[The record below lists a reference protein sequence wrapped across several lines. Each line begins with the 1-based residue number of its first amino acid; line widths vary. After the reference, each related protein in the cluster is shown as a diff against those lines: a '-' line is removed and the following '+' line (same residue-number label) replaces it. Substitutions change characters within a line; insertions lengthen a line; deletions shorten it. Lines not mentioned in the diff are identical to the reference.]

1 MIMQINHKLIFV
13 LFLTNIM
20 SIACEKFVDIPT
32 PGTQVITEEVF
43 RNNET
48 ATSVVHGIYGEMIIK
63 EASSYYTAL
72 LTGLSGDE
80 IDYPSN
86 NDESGYFLNAINPD
100 NNGYCRDY
108 WAGAYSYIVR
118 ANAIFDGCNASG
130 SLHPDVK
137 RQLMGEALFIRAYW
151 YFYLVNLF
159 GKVPLALGTDY
170 KVNMVLSRA
179 SENEVYE
186 QIINDLKAAQAYLS
200 TDYVSSNS
208 LTPSEDRIRPNRACA
223 TALLARV
230 YLYRGR
236 FAEAEEMANSLINNA
251 TYVMEP
257 LERVFL
263 RSSKEAIWH
272 MAQPTPNYTNI
283 NVVEPSKFILLY
295 APSVSHQTA
304 LNVELINAFE
314 AGDQRMR
321 QWIGTFTDSTSSHP
335 TVYYFPYKYKVRE
348 GSDPKE
354 YTMIFRLAEQYLIR
368 AEARIVTGRYPDAL
382 SDLNIVRKR
391 TGLPLL
397 NAGNTQLTQENLL
410 KLVMRERQ
418 VELFTEQGHRW
429 LDLKRSGT
437 LEQVM
442 TTVSAQKNITW
453 KPGMELWPIPTSEI
467 LNNPNLDQ
475 NPGYN

>member
-1 MIMQINHKLIFV
+1 MKINKKIIFV
-13 LFLTNIM
+13 LFQT
-20 SIACEKFVDIPT
+20 SIFIAACEKFVDIPK
-32 PGTQVITEEVF
+32 PGTQVLTAEVF

-48 ATSVVHGIYGEMIIK
+48 ATSVVHGIYGEMIING
-63 EASSYYTAL
+63 ASSYYTAL

-86 NDESGYFLNAINPD
+86 DDEYGYFMNAINPD
-100 NNGYCRDY
+100 NNAYGMDY
-108 WAGAYSYIVR
+108 WASAYSYIVR
-118 ANAIFDGCNASG
+118 ANAIFNGCSE
-130 SLHPDVK
+130 SQTLHPDVK

-151 YFYLVNLF
+151 YFYLVNLY

-186 QIINDLKAAQAYLS
+186 QIINDLKAAQDYLS

-208 LTPSEDRIRPNRACA
+208 LTPAEDRIRPNRACA

-230 YLYRGR
+230 YLYRDR
-236 FAEAEEMANSLINNA
+236 FTEAEELANSLIDNA
-251 TYVMEP
+251 VYVIEP

-272 MAQPTPNYTNI
+272 MAQPTPNLTNI

-304 LNVELINAFE
+304 LNTELINAFE
-314 AGDQRMR
+314 AGDQRMIH
-321 QWIGTFTDSTSSHP
+321 WIGNYIDSTSSHP
-335 TVYYFPYKYKVRE
+335 IVYYFPYKYKVRE
-348 GSDPKE
+348 GSNPKE
-354 YTMIFRLAEQYLIR
+354 YTMIFRLSEQYLIR
-368 AEARIVTGRYPDAL
+368 AEARARLGRYPEAL
-382 SDLNIVRKR
+382 SDLNVIRKR
-391 TGLPLL
+391 AGLPLL
-397 NAGNTQLTQENLL
+397 NADDTQLTEANLL
-410 KLVMRERQ
+410 KLIMRERQ

-429 LDLKRSGT
+429 LDLKRSHN
-437 LEQVM
+437 LELIM
-442 TTVSAQKNITW
+442 AKVSAQKNTTW
-453 KPGMELWPIPTSEI
+453 KPGMELWPLPTSEI
-467 LNNPNLDQ
+467 LNNSHLDQ